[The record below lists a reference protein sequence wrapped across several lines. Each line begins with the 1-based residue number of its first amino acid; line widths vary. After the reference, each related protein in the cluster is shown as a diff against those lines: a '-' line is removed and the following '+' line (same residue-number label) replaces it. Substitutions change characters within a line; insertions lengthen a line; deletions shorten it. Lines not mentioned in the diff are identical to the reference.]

1 MVLQLDN
8 GDAAAVALR
17 PVLAAPLPAGH
28 RVTAATS
35 VASVSQDVADSSRAR
50 SQRLAPARL
59 PEHTDH
65 LYRTAYA
72 LCGTSADAE
81 DLVQETFARV
91 LSRPRFV
98 RRGGERAYLMRV
110 LRNVWIDFGRARAA
124 RPDPVGGEAIDW
136 VAEDGSDPGGLAL
149 DVRLAYEGI
158 RELPEHQ
165 REAVAAVDVLGLSY
179 KEAAR
184 ALSIRRGTLMSRLAR
199 GRERVANHM
208 EGVG

>member
-1 MVLQLDN
+1 VVRLLN
-8 GDAAAVALR
+8 AGDAAAVAPR
-17 PVLAAPLPAGH
+17 PLLVDRGPSGH
-28 RVTAATS
+28 RATAATS
-35 VASVSQDVADSSRAR
+35 VAPVSQEVADTPRAR
-50 SQRLAPARL
+50 SRRLAPGRL
-59 PEHTDH
+59 PEHTEH
-65 LYRTAYA
+65 LFRTAYA

-110 LRNVWIDFGRARAA
+110 LRNIWIDFTRARAA
-124 RPDPVGGEAIDW
+124 RPDPVGGEALDW
-136 VAEDGSDPGGLAL
+136 VVEDGSDPGGLAL

-199 GRERVANHM
+199 GRERVATYM
-208 EGVG
+208 EETG